1 MLGDET
7 AGSLGIN
14 VERTRM
20 FFIALA
26 ALLAGSA
33 VSVAGLLG
41 FVGLIIPH
49 IARLIIGS
57 DYRFLLPAAA
67 LMGAALVMICDTIAR
82 VVLDPVEVP
91 VGIIMALLGAPFF
104 LYLLRKKM

>member
-1 MLGDET
+1 
-7 AGSLGIN
+7 
-14 VERTRM
+14 VERTRL

-41 FVGLIIPH
+41 FVGLMVPH
-49 IARLIIGS
+49 ITRLLIGS
-57 DYRFLLPAAA
+57 DFRYLLPASA
-67 LMGAALVMICDTIAR
+67 LSGAALVMVCDTVAR
-82 VVLDPVEVP
+82 VALDPVEVP

-104 LYLLRKKM
+104 LYLLRSKALHQ